1 MIFERFALY
10 EMNVNDNVQD
20 KQHTNKIGN
29 KRRQRKSLLTNYSSE
44 YVIGDGQGDKAN
56 PSHLNTKEARKRKI
70 EIKEKRHNAEE
81 TWNEK
86 FYSDLNIQLL
96 FDKLEYIDVEDA
108 NDLYQESRDYLKQR
122 EELKDNGYKNKFGE
136 IQHANHIIAHL
147 TDGRIMV
154 LDEDWFCQY
163 NNENKL
169 TNYIISKQTYNFVLD
184 RQNQKNNLN
193 RKDKKK
199 SRNMFK
205 SPRVCAKYEKERDTK
220 RKKMNLDSLST
231 LTFMNMCN

>member
-1 MIFERFALY
+1 MYENYINGKDIKNFFFIILQVNFPMIFERFALY
-10 EMNVNDNVQD
+10 EMNVNNNVQD

-29 KRRQRKSLLTNYSSE
+29 KRLERKSLLTNYSSE

-96 FDKLEYIDVEDA
+96 FGKLEYIDVEDA
-108 NDLYQESRDYLKQR
+108 NDLYQESRDYSKQR

-154 LDEDWFCQY
+154 LDED
-163 NNENKL
+163 
-169 TNYIISKQTYNFVLD
+169 
-184 RQNQKNNLN
+184 
-193 RKDKKK
+193 
-199 SRNMFK
+199 
-205 SPRVCAKYEKERDTK
+205 
-220 RKKMNLDSLST
+220 SLST